1 MKASRENP
9 AERSRHRKTD
19 FYEYFKH
26 RNRHSLSR
34 RAEETWPRKTAGGLR
49 SVRVPLLLATFWLHY
64 VRTTGGSLGISSRG
78 ELIHPA
84 FPLEQLELGEIKR
97 ASAAESENEGAPFNH
112 DSLRGIWTMFYAPQ
126 GHCDEACEKNIY
138 HMRQVRLAL
147 NHRMDRVQRVLLVSE
162 PGQVSEELVKE
173 HPGLRVLQGTNEQYQ
188 AMLGKISEALAA
200 AEGDF
205 EDKDAIYLIDPFANL
220 MMRFPADLPPKS
232 MLKDIKHLLK
242 VSRIG

>member
-1 MKASRENP
+1 MVMNTTNTEVKP
-9 AERSRHRKTD
+9 
-19 FYEYFKH
+19 
-26 RNRHSLSR
+26 LSHEELKQRGR
-34 RAEETWPRKTAGGLR
+34 RRLLAVFAAFGI
-49 SVRVPLLLATFWLHY
+49 PLLLATLWLHY

-84 FPLEQLELGEIKR
+84 YPLQRVELGELQ
-97 ASAAESENEGAPFNH
+97 ASGNSAEGDANTVFNKESLEGT
-112 DSLRGIWTMFYAPQ
+112 WTMFYAPQ
-126 GHCDEACEKNIY
+126 GECGEACEKNIY

-147 NHRMDRVQRVLLVSE
+147 SHRMDRVQRVLLLSE
-162 PGQVSEELVKE
+162 PGQVSAELIGE
-173 HPGLRVLQGTNEQYQ
+173 HPGLRVLQGSSEQYQ
-188 AMLGKISEALAA
+188 AMLGEITTALQA

-205 EDKDAIYLIDPFANL
+205 EQKDAIYLIDPFANL